1 MNEQQTEV
9 PTAAVIS
16 SLQSQI
22 ADQALRIALLEARL
36 SAAIEPPTTVAS
48 NGEAKNYAHDT

>member
-36 SAAIEPPTTVAS
+36 SQQPATVAT
-48 NGEAKNYAHDT
+48 NGEASNYAHDS

>member
-1 MNEQQTEV
+1 MNELPTEV
-9 PTAAVIS
+9 PANVVIA

-36 SAAIEPPTTVAS
+36 SGLQAAPVVAS
-48 NGEAKNYAHDT
+48 NGEASNYAHDS

>member
-1 MNEQQTEV
+1 MNELPTEV
-9 PTAAVIS
+9 PANVVIA

-36 SAAIEPPTTVAS
+36 SQQPATVAT
-48 NGEAKNYAHDT
+48 NGEASNYAHDS